1 MRRLLLATALVVALA
16 PALASAQDHDH
27 AEIPV
32 LLHQIADAWNDGD
45 LPGHVAVYADS
56 ATFMTG
62 RGPIVGRHRTAEA
75 LERSFFRDGRPLQQ
89 LRFEQIQVRPLGP
102 DHALVIGRFIL
113 HGGGMDESS
122 GWFSTIWAWTGARW
136 ETIHDHSS

>member
-1 MRRLLLATALVVALA
+1 MPRPLLVAALVLA
-16 PALASAQDHDH
+16 VLPARAGAQDHDH
-27 AEIPV
+27 ADIPV
-32 LLHQIADAWNDGD
+32 LLQGIADAWNDGD
-45 LPGHVAVYADS
+45 LAGHVAVYADS

-122 GWFSTIWAWTGARW
+122 GWFSTIWSWTGARW